1 MRGERFMRLL
11 EAGSRT
17 RRIRPYAPTIVVL
30 AISLSLA
37 SYFAWITRKD
47 AVDRAEAAFRVEVR
61 LARDAIVDVMRTYEQ
76 SLRAGAGLVEAAG
89 PLTRRDWSIFVRSL
103 ALPENFPGSQGLGYV
118 RVVTLE
124 QIDALVAE
132 KRNDGI
138 SGYTFRPLGQ
148 RPLYTAI
155 VHLEPLDWRNEQA
168 LGFDMF
174 SEPTRRAAM
183 ERARDTGDPALSQ
196 RVTLMQETQDDPQ
209 PGTLLYMPFYT
220 GIGRPD
226 TVEERRERIGGWVYG
241 VFRMRD
247 FLSQSLQRHAP
258 GAIARFRIELFDG
271 DSTDSSALL
280 FDSLPSRGQ
289 QSATAAAPRSKFAE
303 KYALTVAGARWTLRA
318 STLPGAHGLVDWR
331 RPLWVFWVGLLCSG
345 LLAAIS
351 GVLDYSRHRY
361 ALAERQ
367 LKAEV
372 VERKRAEEAAQL
384 ANQELIHR
392 VKNTLAVVTAIAS
405 QTGRHAATIE
415 DFNRAFRSRLAG
427 LARVQDLLNPNA
439 AHEADLESFS
449 RGLLAP
455 YIGARPDALTTA
467 GPSVKLNHNEA
478 TLLSL
483 VLNELATNATKYG
496 AWSVPTGRV
505 EMRWRLS
512 TADEP
517 ERRMVLDWEE
527 RGGPP
532 VTPPRNQGFGSSVMR
547 VAIERGLRGSLATDY
562 DARGVRYTMTVPRSA
577 VEVAAGEAVGETV

>member
-1 MRGERFMRLL
+1 MRLL
-11 EAGSRT
+11 EAET
-17 RRIRPYAPTIVVL
+17 RAQRIRAYAPTIVVL

-37 SYFAWITRKD
+37 SFFTWMARGD
-47 AVDRAEAAFRVEVR
+47 ALARAEAAFKLEVR
-61 LARDAIVDVMRTYEQ
+61 LARAAIVDVMRTYEQ
-76 SLRAGAGLVEAAG
+76 SLRAGAGLAEAAG

-118 RVVTLE
+118 RIVAAD
-124 QIDALVAE
+124 QIDTLVAE
-132 KRNDGI
+132 QRKDGL
-138 SGYTFRPLGQ
+138 SGYAFRPLGR

-174 SEPTRRAAM
+174 SEPVRRAAM
-183 ERARDTGDPALSQ
+183 ERARDTGDPSLSQ
-196 RVTLMQETQDDPQ
+196 RVTLMQETEDDQQ

-220 GIGRPD
+220 GGGRPD
-226 TVEERRERIGGWVYG
+226 SVEARRERIAGWVYG

-247 FLSQSLQRHAP
+247 FFSQSLRRHAP
-258 GAIARFRIELFDG
+258 GALARLRLEIFDG
-271 DSTDSSALL
+271 DPADSGALL
-280 FDSLPSRGQ
+280 FDSLASSGQ
-289 QSATAAAPRSKFAE
+289 QPGSAVAPRSKFVE
-303 KYALTVAGARWTLRA
+303 NYALTVAGARWTLRA
-318 STLPGAHGLVDWR
+318 STLPGAEGLVDWR
-331 RPLWVFWVGLLCSG
+331 RPLSVFWVGLLCSG

-367 LKAEV
+367 LKDEV

-405 QTGRHAATIE
+405 QTGRHTATIE
-415 DFNRAFRSRLAG
+415 EFNRAFRSRLTG

-455 YIGARPDALTTA
+455 YVGTRPDALTTD
-467 GPSVKLNHNEA
+467 GPLVSLNHNEA

-505 EMRWRLS
+505 ELGWRMS
-512 TADEP
+512 AGTD
-517 ERRMVLDWEE
+517 RRMIVDWQE

-532 VTPPRNQGFGSSVMR
+532 VEPPRTQGFGSSVMR
-547 VAIERGLRGSLATDY
+547 VAIERGLRGSLTTDY
-562 DARGVRYTMTVPRSA
+562 DAGGIRYTMTVPRSA
-577 VEVAAGEAVGETV
+577 VELTAEGAVGETG

>member
-1 MRGERFMRLL
+1 MRLL
-11 EAGSRT
+11 EAETSAQS
-17 RRIRPYAPTIVVL
+17 IRAYAPTIVVL

-37 SYFAWITRKD
+37 SFFAWMARGD
-47 AVDRAEAAFRVEVR
+47 ALARAEAAFKLEVR
-61 LARDAIVDVMRTYEQ
+61 MARAAIVDVMRTYEQ
-76 SLRAGAGLVEAAG
+76 SLRAGAGLAEATG

-118 RVVTLE
+118 RIVAAD

-132 KRNDGI
+132 QRKDGI
-138 SGYTFRPLGQ
+138 SGYSFRPLGH

-155 VHLEPLDWRNEQA
+155 MYLEPLDWRNEQA

-174 SEPTRRAAM
+174 SEPVRRAAM
-183 ERARDTGDPALSQ
+183 ERARDTGEPSLSQ
-196 RVTLMQETQDDPQ
+196 RVTLVQETEDDQQ

-220 GIGRPD
+220 GGGRPD
-226 TVEERRERIGGWVYG
+226 SVEARRAHIGGWVYG
-241 VFRMRD
+241 AFRMRD
-247 FLSQSLQRHAP
+247 FFSLSLQRHAP
-258 GAIARFRIELFDG
+258 GVLARLRLEIFDG
-271 DSTDSSALL
+271 ETADSSALL
-280 FDSLPSRGQ
+280 FDSLVSGGQ
-289 QSATAAAPRSKFAE
+289 QPGSAVAPRAKFVE
-303 KYALTVAGARWTLRA
+303 NYALTIAQSRWTLRA
-318 STLPGAHGLVDWR
+318 STLPGADGLVEWR
-331 RPLWVFWVGLLCSG
+331 RPLSVFLVGLLCSG

-367 LKAEV
+367 LKDEV

-405 QTGRHAATIE
+405 QTGRHTASIE
-415 DFNRAFRSRLAG
+415 EFNRAYRSRLAG
-427 LARVQDLLNPNA
+427 LARVQDLLNPNT

-449 RGLLAP
+449 RGLLDP
-455 YIGARPDALTTA
+455 YIGTRPDALTTD
-467 GPSVKLNHNEA
+467 GPLVKLNHNEA

-505 EMRWRLS
+505 ELGWRLS
-512 TADEP
+512 ADADRQMIVE
-517 ERRMVLDWEE
+517 WQE

-532 VTPPRNQGFGSSVMR
+532 VTPPRTQGFGSSVMR
-547 VAIERGLRGSLATDY
+547 VAIERGLRGSLTTDY
-562 DARGVRYTMTVPRSA
+562 DSNGIRHTMSVPRSA
-577 VEVAAGEAVGETV
+577 VDGVIEEPFTHTA